1 MEFEKVYKTG
11 SILTFLY
18 LSTISHFT
26 YSLMPATTASTP
38 INKNT
43 ETSNRSEI
51 EQPKNEMIAAYCTI
65 A

>member
-1 MEFEKVYKTG
+1 
-11 SILTFLY
+11 
-18 LSTISHFT
+18 
-26 YSLMPATTASTP
+26 MPATTASTP